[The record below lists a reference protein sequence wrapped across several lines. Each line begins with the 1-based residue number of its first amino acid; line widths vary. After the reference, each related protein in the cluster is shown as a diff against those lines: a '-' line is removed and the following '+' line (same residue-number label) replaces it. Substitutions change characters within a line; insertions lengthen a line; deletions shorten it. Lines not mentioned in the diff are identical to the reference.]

1 MSLGLV
7 IIMAKNKNEENIPK
21 EVEATDVDKLLEEF
35 TAKGMPEQT
44 PKADEE
50 KPSRKPI
57 RAIKTINADGRLL
70 AAYEALRKE
79 GYKKSF
85 DDFLVDASMFFAKGK
100 YGLDFVI
107 EKSLTPDNDEQY
119 FKVRKKGD
127 GDEEDE
133 ENGKKKQ
140 DSVDLAIK
148 MLMGGGGG
156 FSDDPRLQVLS
167 TLLEQ
172 RRLELEEKR
181 TKIEREKLENE
192 KLRAEIENIK
202 KSKTQ
207 EQTETKPNNNENV
220 MEIIKFIVDQNQK
233 FYESMADIYKAT
245 ATNKGNPN
253 ETMELYKLLAQ
264 QQQQYYQTMTNFLTN
279 SQMEKI
285 KELESYVSAMNPGV
299 WLTQK
304 AEEFKA
310 LKEIF
315 GGGGNKTPEEIER
328 EYQLRLEELKLKHE
342 AQKEERETQRAIE
355 LTNSIKEGLSAF
367 TEQIGKPLGEA
378 LASQIKNMGNKS
390 PEPSI
395 NPNAQNI
402 PPENPVVTKKPF
414 SVPLETENP
423 ETDSPPKNIQQPS
436 EPNTTAQATQSNYN
450 PLKLYMSEHGE
461 STSNENTSSNNT
473 EEYKDTGDDTGQS

>member
-1 MSLGLV
+1 V
-7 IIMAKNKNEENIPK
+7 IIMAKNKNEENIPNK
-21 EVEATDVDKLLEEF
+21 DEEATDIDKLLEEF
-35 TAKGMPEQT
+35 STKGIPEQT
-44 PKADEE
+44 PKAVDDD
-50 KPSRKPI
+50 KPSKKPI
-57 RAIKTINADGRLL
+57 RAMKTINADGRLL

-107 EKSLTPDNDEQY
+107 EKSLTPDNDDQY
-119 FKVRKKGD
+119 FKVRKKG
-127 GDEEDE
+127 GDDDDEDE
-133 ENGKKKQ
+133 NDGKKSQ
-140 DSVDLAIK
+140 DPVDLAIK
-148 MLMGGGGG
+148 MLMGGGNG

-172 RRLELEEKR
+172 RRLDLEEKR
-181 TKIEREKLENE
+181 TKIERERLENE
-192 KLRAEIENIK
+192 KLKAEIENIK
-202 KSKTQ
+202 VSKAPA
-207 EQTETKPNNNENV
+207 QTEPKPNNNENV

-233 FYESMADIYKAT
+233 FYESMADIYKAN
-245 ATNKGNPN
+245 ATNKGGSN

-310 LKEIF
+310 LKDIF
-315 GGGGNKTPEEIER
+315 GGSGNKTPEEIER

-342 AQKEERETQRAIE
+342 EQKEERETQRAIE
-355 LTNSIKEGLSAF
+355 LTNSIKDGLSAF

-378 LASQIKNMGNKS
+378 LATQIKNIGNK
-390 PEPSI
+390 PPQPAV
-395 NPNAQNI
+395 NPAAQSI
-402 PPENPVVTKKPF
+402 PPESPVINKKPF
-414 SVPLETENP
+414 SVPLETENTEANNPPENVQQPP
-423 ETDSPPKNIQQPS
+423 ETNA
-436 EPNTTAQATQSNYN
+436 TAQSNYN
-450 PLKLYMSEHGE
+450 PVKLYMSEQK
-461 STSNENTSSNNT
+461 ENTSSNNT
-473 EEYKDTGDDTGQS
+473 EEYEDTGNDAEQS